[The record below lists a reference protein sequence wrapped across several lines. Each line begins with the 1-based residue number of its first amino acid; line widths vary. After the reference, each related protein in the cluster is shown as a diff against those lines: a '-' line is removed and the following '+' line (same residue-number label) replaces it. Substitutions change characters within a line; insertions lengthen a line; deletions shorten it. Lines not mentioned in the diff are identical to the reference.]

1 MHELI
6 IRDAVV
12 VDGLGNTPL
21 AADVAV
27 DGGRIVDIGRIA
39 EPARHT
45 YDAAG
50 LTLAPGIIDLHTHY
64 DAQLTWD
71 RTASPSPSLGVTTIV
86 VGNCG
91 FGIAP
96 CPPEFRTLVAA
107 NLSVVEGMSLA
118 ALEAGVEWG
127 FETFPQYLD
136 FLRAKQPMPNVAAF
150 VGHSPVRTAV
160 MGAEGSERAATD
172 DEIATMK
179 AIVTE
184 AIAAGAI
191 GFASS
196 VGANHI
202 GHGGVP
208 MPSRLADANELSALV
223 GILGEAGRGVFH
235 IGAGEGE
242 RLGIDALE
250 GLARTTGRPVVMSPI
265 FHNPAFPERA
275 GERLEACGLAHARG
289 AEIYGQVSC
298 QPLSHD
304 FTLANA
310 YLMYSLE
317 AWSGL
322 QSADPKTLSRAFSDP
337 AFRDRY
343 RAGFNNPKKGL
354 IFYGDW
360 TKVDVATCARTE
372 NKSLEGRSIAEIAA
386 ERGADP
392 VDLFFDI
399 ALSENLETGFNAK
412 VMNSDDSAV
421 GRLIASDFSVIAQ
434 SDAGAHLDYFC
445 DAGYGLYMLAHWVRD
460 LGAIDLV
467 EAVRRLTSVPADL
480 YRIPDRGRIAVG
492 AYADFILFDPAR
504 VGITKSRRVADFPA
518 GASRLVRD
526 PVGLEGVWVNGV
538 PVFDGSDYIAEGRAA
553 GHVLDQFNT

>member
-6 IRDAVV
+6 VKDAVV
-12 VDGLGNTPL
+12 IDGLGNPSF
-21 AADVAV
+21 AADIAV
-27 DGGRIVDIGRIA
+27 DGGRIVDIGRVA
-39 EPARHT
+39 QPARHT
-45 YDAAG
+45 YDATG

-71 RTASPSPSLGVTTIV
+71 LTASPSPSLGVTTIV

-96 CPPEFRTLVAA
+96 CPPEYRALVAA
-107 NLSVVEGMSLA
+107 NLSVVEGMSLE
-118 ALEAGVEWG
+118 ALEAGIEWG

-136 FLRAKQPMPNVAAF
+136 FLRAKRPMPNVAAF

-160 MGAEGSERAATD
+160 MGAEGSERNATS
-172 DEIATMK
+172 DEIETMR

-196 VGANHI
+196 VGTNHI
-202 GHGGVP
+202 GHGGLP
-208 MPSRLADANELSALV
+208 MPSRLADTDELSTLV
-223 GILGEAGRGVFH
+223 GVLGEAGRGVFH

-242 RLGIDALE
+242 RLGTKNLE
-250 GLARTTGRPVVMSPI
+250 ELAHATGRPIVFSPV

-275 GERLEACGLAHARG
+275 GERLESCGPAHARG
-289 AEIYGQVSC
+289 AEIFGQVSC

-310 YLMYSLE
+310 YLMYSLD
-317 AWSGL
+317 AWEDL
-322 QSADPKTLSRAFSDP
+322 KSAEVETLCRAFRDQS
-337 AFRDRY
+337 FRDRY
-343 RAGFNNPKKGL
+343 RAGFDNPKKGL

-360 TKVDVATCARTE
+360 TKVEIASCTRAE
-372 NKSLEGRSIAEIAA
+372 NRSLEGCTIAEIALQ
-386 ERGADP
+386 RDVDP
-392 VDLFFDI
+392 VDVFFDI
-399 ALSENLETGFNAK
+399 ALSEDLQTCFNAK
-412 VMNSDDSAV
+412 VMNSDDAVV
-421 GRLIASDFSVIAQ
+421 GRLIASEYGVIAQ

-460 LGAIDLV
+460 LGAIELT

-480 YRIPDRGRIAVG
+480 YRIPNRGRIAVG
-492 AYADFILFDPAR
+492 AHADFILFDPEK
-504 VGITKSRRVADFPA
+504 VGISRSHRVADFPA
-518 GASRLVRD
+518 GASRLVRY
-526 PVGLEGVWVNGV
+526 PTGLDGVWVNGV
-538 PVFDGSDYIAEGRAA
+538 LVFDGNDYVAEGRGA
-553 GHVLDQFNT
+553 GQVLDHFNA

>member
-6 IRDAVV
+6 VKDAVV
-12 VDGLGNTPL
+12 VDGLGNAPL
-21 AADVAV
+21 VADIAV
-27 DGGRIVDIGRIA
+27 DEGRIVDIGRIA

-71 RTASPSPSLGVTTIV
+71 PTASPSPSLGVTTIV

-96 CPPEFRTLVAA
+96 CPPELRALVAA

-136 FLRAKQPMPNVAAF
+136 FLRTKQPVPNVAAF

-160 MGAEGSERAATD
+160 MGAEGSERTATD
-172 DEIATMK
+172 DEIVTMK
-179 AIVTE
+179 AIVAE
-184 AIAAGAI
+184 AISAGAI

-196 VGANHI
+196 VGINHI

-208 MPSRLADANELSALV
+208 MPSRLADPNELSTLV
-223 GILGEAGRGVFH
+223 GVLGEAGRGVFH
-235 IGAGEGE
+235 IGAGDGE
-242 RLGIDALE
+242 RLGIDHLE
-250 GLARTTGRPVVMSPI
+250 GLARATGRPVVFSPV

-275 GERLEACGLAHARG
+275 DERLKSCGPAHARG

-310 YLMYSLE
+310 YLMYSLDS
-317 AWSGL
+317 WSGL
-322 QSADPKTLSRAFSDP
+322 QSAGAETLSRAFRDP

-343 RAGFNNPKKGL
+343 RAGFDNPKTGL

-360 TKVDVATCARTE
+360 TKVDVATCARAE
-372 NKSLEGRSIAEIAA
+372 NRSLEGRSIAEIAA
-386 ERGADP
+386 DRGVDP
-392 VDLFFDI
+392 VDVFFDI

-412 VMNSDDSAV
+412 VMNSDDAAV
-421 GRLIASDFSVIAQ
+421 GRLIASEFAVIAQ

-460 LGAIDLV
+460 LGMIDLA

-480 YRIPDRGRIAVG
+480 YRIPDRGRIVVG
-492 AYADFILFDPAR
+492 AHADFILFDPAR
-504 VGITKSRRVADFPA
+504 VGITNSRRVADFPS
-518 GASRLVRD
+518 GASRLVRY
-526 PVGLEGVWVNGV
+526 PTGLDGVWVNGIQ
-538 PVFDGSDYIAEGRAA
+538 VFDGSDYVAEGRAT
-553 GHVLDQFNT
+553 GHVLDRFNI

>member
-6 IRDAVV
+6 IKDAVV
-12 VDGLGNTPL
+12 VDGLGKAPF

-27 DGGRIVDIGRIA
+27 DGGRIVHIGRIA

-45 YDAAG
+45 HNAAG

-71 RTASPSPSLGVTTIV
+71 PTASPSPSLGVTTIV

-96 CPPEFRTLVAA
+96 CPPELRTLVAA

-118 ALEAGVEWG
+118 ALETGVEWG
-127 FETFPQYLD
+127 FETFPQYLG
-136 FLRAKQPMPNVAAF
+136 FLRARRPLPNVAAF

-172 DEIATMK
+172 DEIAAMK
-179 AIVTE
+179 AIVVE
-184 AIAAGAI
+184 AMAAGAI

-208 MPSRLADANELSALV
+208 MPSRLADAKELSALV
-223 GILGEAGRGVFH
+223 GVLGEAGRGIFH

-242 RLGIDALE
+242 RLGIDELE
-250 GLARTTGRPVVMSPI
+250 GLARGSSRPVVFSPV
-265 FHNPAFPERA
+265 FHNPAFPDRA
-275 GERLEACGLAHARG
+275 GERLAACGQAHARG

-304 FTLANA
+304 FSLANA
-310 YLMYSLE
+310 YLMYSLD

-322 QSADPKTLSRAFSDP
+322 QSADVETLSRAFGDP

-360 TKVDVATCARTE
+360 TKVDVANCARTG
-372 NKSLEGRSIAEIAA
+372 NRSLEGRSIADIAA
-386 ERGADP
+386 ERSADP
-392 VDLFFDI
+392 VDVFFDI

-412 VMNSDDSAV
+412 VMNSDDEAV
-421 GRLIASDFSVIAQ
+421 GRLIASEFAVIAQ

-460 LGAIDLV
+460 LGAIDLA

-480 YRIPDRGRIAVG
+480 YRIPGRGRIAVG
-492 AYADFILFDPAR
+492 AFADFILFDPAR
-504 VGITKSRRVADFPA
+504 VGITSSRRVADFPA

-526 PVGLEGVWVNGV
+526 PVGLERVWVNGV
-538 PVFDGSDYIAEGRAA
+538 PVFDGSDYIAEGRTA
-553 GHVLDQFNT
+553 GHVLDQFNA